1 MKKIYAFTACL
12 FLLGTA
18 QANAADDS
26 WWRDADNYYKGWV
39 NSPDSDFQAMI
50 KPSTSQSNNPAVA
63 FQLVT
68 SHKSFCADK
77 DESYIGPLTMTV
89 NDRKVAFDMTCYKNE
104 WLNIYPTTDKSNDYV
119 LKEFNYYRNKRVTF
133 VLPHKNSPDWI
144 FNFSTKGFGSL
155 YSSIDEYVKDTVQ

>member
-1 MKKIYAFTACL
+1 MKKIYVFTTCL
-12 FLLGTA
+12 LLLGTTKA
-18 QANAADDS
+18 TAADDS

-50 KPSTSQSNNPAVA
+50 RPSDIKSDFPSVE
-63 FQLVT
+63 FQMIL
-68 SHKSFCADK
+68 SHKTFCADK
-77 DESYIGPLTMTV
+77 DSSYSGPLTITV

-104 WLNIYPTTDKSNDYV
+104 WLNIYPSTDKSNDYV
-119 LKEFNYYRNKRVTF
+119 LKEFNHYRNKRVTF
-133 VLPHKNSPDWI
+133 VLPHKDSPDWV